1 MKLNEVSSEYQYIAK
16 ELSKVIDLD
25 QCELREKYDRFWV
38 KMFYPNFE
46 FEIRFSVQ
54 NMNLDFRLYFND
66 DPYLSFNKVWKVW
79 SLEQMVELAEY
90 YYFRSQR
97 YTWMHELID
106 DLLIDVRKEFIDE
119 YYSNKYAKPEKKA
132 SNAQK
137 IIKNNEG

>member
-1 MKLNEVSSEYQYIAK
+1 
-16 ELSKVIDLD
+16 
-25 QCELREKYDRFWV
+25 
-38 KMFYPNFE
+38 MFYPNFE

-132 SNAQK
+132 SNA
-137 IIKNNEG
+137 